1 MWVLERI
8 SIVEI
13 QGKEIVAIDYSNLK
27 EAGMIALAI
36 EAKAFIM
43 KTDLPKLIIN
53 FFHNTYVTP
62 AYVRHMEKESEAIK
76 KFIARNALIGL
87 NTPKMMILKGFNLL
101 LGTDFRAFATER
113 EAIEYLLGEPVV
125 EELKPIFNS

>member
-1 MWVLERI
+1 MQRI
-8 SIVEI
+8 RTLVI
-13 QGKEIVAIDYSNLK
+13 QGKEIIAIDYSNLK

-43 KTDLPKLIIN
+43 KTDVPKLIIN
-53 FFHNTYVTP
+53 SFSHTYITP
-62 AYVRHMEKESEAIK
+62 AYVRHMESESVAIK
-76 KFIARNALIGL
+76 KFIARNALTGL

-101 LGTDFRAFATER
+101 LGTDFRPFATER

>member
-1 MWVLERI
+1 MERI
-8 SIVEI
+8 RELII

-36 EAKAFIM
+36 EVKTFIM
-43 KTDLPKLIIN
+43 KTDVPKLIIN
-53 FFHNTYVTP
+53 SFRNTYITP
-62 AYVRHMEKESEAIK
+62 AYVRHMESESVAIK
-76 KFIARNALIGL
+76 SLISRNALIGL

-113 EAIEYLLGEPVV
+113 EAIEYLIGEPVV